1 MSALAAQLRRATFL
15 LQCLAVT
22 AAAAA
27 PALGTPAAA
36 ATLAPGQWLER
47 MEQALGEL
55 TYRGEFAYL
64 EGDELSTLRI
74 AHAVVDGVQHERL
87 VHLDGP
93 RREIVREGDTV
104 LCAMHRADPL
114 VDLGRRFPAGP
125 FTRAFAHGFSDVPAT
140 YRARRVGGG
149 RVAGRPA
156 VHLELVPDDD
166 SRYGYRL
173 WLDEATALPLRSELV
188 TPAGEAL
195 EVFQFVRLEVGGP
208 LDPAELAPPVG
219 DELVFHRLAFAGE
232 DDALGDDAAGWEAGW
247 LPGGFRMAARGAR
260 RSADPAGGTLLYSD
274 GLATLSVFV
283 EALEEAPGYEHS
295 MQAGATVAVVRRLET
310 RPGHRW
316 QVTVVGEVPLATAE
330 RVAGSVRPRAP

>member
-1 MSALAAQLRRATFL
+1 VPALAAQLRRAAYL

-22 AAAAA
+22 AAAASA
-27 PALGTPAAA
+27 TG
-36 ATLAPGQWLER
+36 ATLSPGQWLAR
-47 MEQALGEL
+47 MDRALGDL
-55 TYRGEFAYL
+55 TYRGDFAYL
-64 EGDELSTLRI
+64 EGGELASLRI
-74 AHAVVDGVQHERL
+74 VHAVIDGVQHERL

-93 RREIVREGDTV
+93 RREIVREGETV
-104 LCAMHRADPL
+104 LCAMHRGDPL
-114 VDLGRRFPAGP
+114 LELGRRFPAGP
-125 FTRAFAHGFSDVPAT
+125 FTRAFAHGFADVPAT
-140 YRARRVGGG
+140 YRARMAGEG

-156 VHLELVPDDD
+156 VRLVLDPDDD

-173 WLDEATALPLRSELV
+173 WLDQATALPLRSELV
-188 TPAGEAL
+188 APTGEAL

-208 LDPAELAPPVG
+208 VERAELAPPEG

-232 DDALGDDAAGWEAGW
+232 DEAQLDEAEGWEAGW
-247 LPGGFRMAARGAR
+247 VPGGFRIAARGAR
-260 RSADPAGGTLLYSD
+260 RNPETPGSTLLYSD

-330 RVAGSVRPRAP
+330 RVAGSVRHRAP